1 MATQTPV
8 HNVVLDSRQPEVH
21 ISDAHREAVINLLN
35 TLLADEHVLL
45 LKTHNY
51 HWNVIGPNFAELHE
65 LFGEQYEMLDDL
77 VDEIAERARMLGGK
91 AVGTMREYLERTR
104 LSEEPGI
111 YPNAEQMIINL
122 VADHEAIIRYLRQA
136 IDDCAEKYGDIGTSD
151 LLTGVLRAHEKMAW
165 FLRAHLQK

>member
-1 MATQTPV
+1 MTPETRV
-8 HNVVLDSRQPEVH
+8 HNIVRDVRQPD
-21 ISDAHREAVINLLN
+21 IQIPDAQREAVIDVLN

-51 HWNVIGPNFAELHE
+51 HWNVLGPNFAELHE
-65 LFGEQYEMLDDL
+65 LFGEQYEVLDGL

-91 AVGTMREYLERTR
+91 AVGTMREYLERTH
-104 LSEEPGI
+104 LSEEPGV
-111 YPNAEQMIINL
+111 YPDAEQMLANL
-122 VADHEAIIRYLRQA
+122 LTDHETIIRYLRQA

-151 LLTGVLRAHEKMAW
+151 LLTSVLRAHEKLAW